1 MNSLNIYKGLKI
13 AEYSLLMISA
23 PAVVGL
29 NPTGVTNK
37 KHNPK
42 KTKLA

>member
-1 MNSLNIYKGLKI
+1 MVNTLNIYKGLKI
-13 AEYSLLMISA
+13 AEYSLCMISA

-37 KHNPK
+37 S
-42 KTKLA
+42 TKS